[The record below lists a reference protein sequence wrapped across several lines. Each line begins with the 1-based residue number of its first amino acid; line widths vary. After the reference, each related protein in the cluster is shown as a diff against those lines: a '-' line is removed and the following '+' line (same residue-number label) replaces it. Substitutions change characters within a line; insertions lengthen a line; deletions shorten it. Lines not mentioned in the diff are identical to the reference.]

1 MKSARHPAKKQSRRA
16 RQLFN
21 EGKDPLR
28 LQQGPSKDAMPR
40 KKPEHIAQEGWD
52 AVDFPEIPEDRLRE
66 MKSLREKPELL
77 RALKK
82 ARRALRAEKEVA
94 K

>member
-1 MKSARHPAKKQSRRA
+1 
-16 RQLFN
+16 
-21 EGKDPLR
+21 
-28 LQQGPSKDAMPR
+28 MPK
-40 KKPEHIAQEGWD
+40 KKPEHIEQEDWD

-66 MKSLREKPELL
+66 MKPLREKPELL

-82 ARRALRAEKEVA
+82 AQRALQAEKAGA